1 MKEEQAR
8 AEIDVTIQ
16 TDLLNQK
23 FEPTARYMISA
34 LLCLTLDGQILGIY
48 LSMGLW
54 DVTRLG
60 S

>member
-54 DVTRLG
+54 G
-60 S
+60 CY